1 MRAGDTLMVAL
12 GSAAGAVLRQL
23 VADAYG
29 PATAGAIV
37 PWDTLT
43 VNVVGCVL
51 IGWLAAI
58 SRPGGRLPLPRA
70 RVLLLTSGFCGGFTT
85 FSLFSLESVARLH
98 AGDPGSMLAYAGA
111 TVILCLAGVWAGY
124 RLAERMRP
132 RRHPY

>member
-1 MRAGDTLMVAL
+1 MRGGDTLMVAL
-12 GSAAGAVLRQL
+12 GSATGAVLRQF

-29 PATAGAIV
+29 PAADGVI

-43 VNVVGCVL
+43 VNVVGCLL

-85 FSLFSLESVARLH
+85 FSLFSLEAVARLH
-98 AGDPGSMLAYAGA
+98 AGDPASMLAYAGA
-111 TVILCLAGVWAGY
+111 TVVLCLVGVWAGY

-132 RRHPY
+132 RRHRSG